1 MEIAITVQTENVYQ
15 YFLVQEKK
23 NQNQVSNDCTEF
35 RTFSNQEDWTPE
47 LRRSSLCFGDFS
59 EVGPVLG
66 VIDEIPLLVLGHLI
80 SLSTVSCVLHARFT
94 RSASKLTCFI
104 FVPVVCF

>member
-1 MEIAITVQTENVYQ
+1 MIA
-15 YFLVQEKK
+15 
-23 NQNQVSNDCTEF
+23 QNFVLF
-35 RTFSNQEDWTPE
+35 RIRKTGHQNYVVVDIIWP
-47 LRRSSLCFGDFS
+47 RIGRSSLCFGDFS

-94 RSASKLTCFI
+94 RSASKLTCFL
-104 FVPVVCF
+104 FVPVVCFLVDVQ